1 MINNYVISLPY
12 IFKLSKKGRKKYF
25 LSMNSYNK
33 WHYQTKSKIKK
44 LFTELAVEK
53 LQDIPK
59 SANIIELT
67 YTVYRGDAHSYD
79 LMNVVSV
86 FDKFFEDSLTAAK
99 VISDDNY
106 KVVRKITA
114 IPGGIDRE
122 NPRVEIRIREISL

>member
-1 MINNYVISLPY
+1 MNN
-12 IFKLSKKGRKKYF
+12 
-25 LSMNSYNK
+25 YNK

-53 LQDIPK
+53 LQNIPK
-59 SANIIELT
+59 SVNIIELT

-114 IPGGIDRE
+114 IPGGIDKE
-122 NPRVEIRIREISL
+122 NPRVEVRIREISL